1 MADAMP
7 VAIVRGIRECGFN
20 EAWLQDQI
28 YDDPSCL
35 AACLRLRDLSTVMKE
50 RHQEEG
56 GRLDLLLKNPDDDTM
71 YEVEVML
78 GKTDESHIV
87 RTIEYW
93 DRERR
98 KWPKRQHIA
107 VLIAET
113 ITARFFNVIH
123 LMSWAIPM
131 IAVPVSIVE
140 ANGQRSLH
148 FTRVLDTYEEPEEME
163 ARRAEVISEEYWRSK
178 YPWTLQAAE
187 ALVQA
192 VAPELPHVSLNYVK
206 SFISLKV
213 GQNNYLTLFAKASNK
228 SVLQFRLSDEALD
241 KARALLEGT
250 LPYEQKG
257 RDKVNI
263 WVDRSLIASNPEI
276 FRSLAKLVREFWEK
290 D

>member
-1 MADAMP
+1 MVDALP
-7 VAIVRGIRECGFN
+7 VATIRGIKECGFN
-20 EAWLQDQI
+20 EAWLQSRI

-35 AACLRLRDLSTVMKE
+35 AACLRLRELSGVMKE
-50 RHQEEG
+50 RPQQAG

-78 GKTDESHIV
+78 DKTDESHII

-123 LMSWAIPM
+123 LMSWAIPI
-131 IAVPVSIVE
+131 IAVQANIVE
-140 ANGQRSLH
+140 VNGQRNLH
-148 FTRVLDTYEEPEEME
+148 FTRVLDTYEEPEDVEPGAVE
-163 ARRAEVISEEYWRSK
+163 PISEENWRTK
-178 YPWTLQAAE
+178 YPWTLEAAK
-187 ALVQA
+187 ALIQTI
-192 VAPELPHVSLNYVK
+192 APELPHVSLNYVK

-213 GQNNYLTLFAKASNK
+213 GQYNYFTLYGKTSNK
-228 SVLQFRLSDEALD
+228 SVLQFRLSDEAFD
-241 KARALLEGT
+241 KAKALLDDRLT
-250 LPYEQKG
+250 YEQKSDG
-257 RDKVNI
+257 RVKLWIDTP
-263 WVDRSLIASNPEI
+263 LIASNAEI
-276 FRSLAKLVREFWEK
+276 FRSLARLVREFWEK